1 MDLKEILRLV
11 IPLISIVMGFVIKNS
26 NNENYASVKKYWLFF
41 IIAGILL
48 FLFRL
53 YKYLKLG

>member
-1 MDLKEILRLV
+1 
-11 IPLISIVMGFVIKNS
+11 MGFVIKNS

-41 IIAGILL
+41 VIAGILL